1 MGPDSRPSLMS
12 GARRSIPWSRS
23 GSSWTRP
30 STTSTR
36 GGPRTT
42 GPRASSSSHSRRW
55 SPPLES
61 SRTSSRRRK
70 SWWRTCKPEK
80 PCKQPPKR
88 FFQDCFFPQIP
99 CGPRAHLECSFIQTQ
114 QTIISISSSQLP
126 VTVSRP
132 KPSSSQQSLVL
143 TNNACNKTCICSL
156 LQKSNHRGRQ
166 DLKKPHSER
175 TFLPY
180 YENKNEHIS
189 FYHPKNHQHCSQFL

>member
-1 MGPDSRPSLMS
+1 M
-12 GARRSIPWSRS
+12 
-23 GSSWTRP
+23 
-30 STTSTR
+30 TSTR
-36 GGPRTT
+36 GWPRTT
-42 GPRASSSSHSRRW
+42 GPRASSSSRSRRW
-55 SPPLES
+55 SPPWES

-80 PCKQPPKR
+80 PCNNHPRDSFRIAFLP
-88 FFQDCFFPQIP
+88 FFSPNSLCS
-99 CGPRAHLECSFIQTQ
+99 PRAHLECSFIQTQ

-166 DLKKPHSER
+166 DLLNHIASELFYHIMKTKTN
-175 TFLPY
+175 TFHFIIQKIT
-180 YENKNEHIS
+180 NTVHS
-189 FYHPKNHQHCSQFL
+189 FYDHFHADPML

>member
-1 MGPDSRPSLMS
+1 M
-12 GARRSIPWSRS
+12 
-23 GSSWTRP
+23 
-30 STTSTR
+30 TSTR
-36 GGPRTT
+36 GWPRTT
-42 GPRASSSSHSRRW
+42 GPRASSSSRSRRW
-55 SPPLES
+55 SPPWES

-80 PCKQPPKR
+80 PCNNHPR
-88 FFQDCFFPQIP
+88 DSFRIAFFPP
-99 CGPRAHLECSFIQTQ
+99 NSLWPKSSFGMFIYIQTQ

-166 DLKKPHSER
+166 DLLNHIASEL
-175 TFLPY
+175 FLPY

-189 FYHPKNHQHCSQFL
+189 FYHPKKFHTNTVHSFYDQFHADP